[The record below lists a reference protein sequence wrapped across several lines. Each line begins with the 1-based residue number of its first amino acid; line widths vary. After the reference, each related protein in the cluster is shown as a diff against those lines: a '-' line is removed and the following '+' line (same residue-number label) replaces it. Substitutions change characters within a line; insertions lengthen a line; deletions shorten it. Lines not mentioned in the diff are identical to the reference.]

1 MKANQYK
8 DEVDEFIGTRD
19 YLNELVQQRANKVIK
34 RFFSLDSQTYKKDI
48 LDSKT
53 KEMIGL
59 ACSMVLRCDDCI
71 KYHLV
76 QCFEQGLST
85 AEIVE
90 LLSVP
95 LIVGGSIVI
104 PHLRRAIEFWTSLE
118 KKRFNKL
125 AENIKEKVSELQ
137 NTSTG
142 KDNNAVL
149 QAICELCSDTIPYYN
164 WFGFY
169 IVSKEKEN
177 MLNLGPY
184 SGEPTEHVKI
194 PFGVGICGQAASSK
208 KTYLIDDVSDE
219 KNYLSCSINV
229 KSEIVVPVFKED
241 TLVAEIDIDSHTKEA
256 FTELDKKFLEELA
269 TIVVPFIELS

>member
-1 MKANQYK
+1 M
-8 DEVDEFIGTRD
+8 
-19 YLNELVQQRANKVIK
+19 
-34 RFFSLDSQTYKKDI
+34 
-48 LDSKT
+48 
-53 KEMIGL
+53 
-59 ACSMVLRCDDCI
+59 
-71 KYHLV
+71 
-76 QCFEQGLST
+76 
-85 AEIVE
+85 
-90 LLSVP
+90 
-95 LIVGGSIVI
+95 
-104 PHLRRAIEFWTSLE
+104 
-118 KKRFNKL
+118 
-125 AENIKEKVSELQ
+125 KEKVSELQ

-269 TIVVPFIELS
+269 TIVAPFIELS